1 MKKIFNIAKYELM
14 RFFVSPVAY
23 VFLLSFLL
31 LNSSFAIYFGDFFNR
46 GQADLLPMFAYQPWL
61 YLLFVPAISMRLW
74 SEEFRHKTIVQIVT
88 MPVSVGAL
96 VVGKFFAAWLFCGL
110 ALVLTFPFWITINIL
125 GTPDNQVI
133 LLGYISSFVL
143 AGSMIAVS
151 EAISA
156 LTKNQVIALVLAVL
170 ANLFFF
176 WSGIEYVLS
185 FCRLFLPDS
194 IIDVIASFSFVSHFS
209 SLTYGL
215 IELRDIIFFASLI
228 IFFVYTAIL
237 IINIKTAGTSG
248 WLKSAGKQYSVA
260 VWLCLLC
267 AFFGINIL
275 ANNLTRGIRFDA
287 TEEKIFTLSDSTLNV
302 LQNLPEPVVAKLYF
316 SPILE
321 QRNAD
326 MRQQFD
332 TIRILLKNYRDASRG
347 MFDFKVY
354 YPKFLSNEEDI
365 AIADGIQPIPL
376 IDLNQNALFGMTLED
391 TLQNKETIP
400 FFAQTQRGLLEQDI
414 TSKIYYLYQQKKT
427 LGIITDIPLFGQ
439 SSPDSSMLGQPWEFM
454 NILQQKYKTEFLKS
468 EEDFEKYKPDVVM
481 LFYPQH
487 LSDDIISG
495 IKKYSRAGGKFVVLL
510 DSANEATRLSTITT
524 DKLHASDIGIL
535 ETFWGIHFFKDYVVA
550 DLKNSITVDATTD
563 YGTNPVFSQDVI
575 QFKIKKDDLNPAHP
589 ITRGLHEIMLASAS
603 VVAPEQH
610 LYRSGKIKF
619 YPLMRASKLSEMM
632 TSQVVIDGLNPQKIL
647 SYFEPDNHQKILAAE
662 VIGMEE
668 DNPFD
673 LIVVGDSDFLYDNF
687 WINKISLLEK
697 DYIGSQYDN
706 VNFLLNALD
715 YLTNDTMLIGLRG
728 KRFRSRDF
736 EGIDTLRRLNSF
748 NYKKQE
754 QNIFDK
760 IDQAKLALQEIWNKK
775 NFEERENFSTEELTA
790 IAQIRQRLDDY
801 RQQLSDIRYQA
812 YKDIDSIATL
822 IKFTNI
828 WLLPMIF
835 VLVLLI
841 GYAVKVSGMKKICQP
856 MKADKR
862 LLNLL
867 CGSLLILI
875 IGLGSVYFTNSSGI
889 DSYENKVVFPKIIEH
904 INDISRITLKNH
916 LTTLTFEKD
925 DGFWTLAEMPDLPVL
940 QERIRRFLT
949 TLVQAKFYLR
959 KSDKAENLSF
969 FNLSPVEEENSK
981 AIEVTIANGDKI
993 IEQFELGRTDIDI
1006 GRGAKA
1012 AYIRFPTQFQVWEIT
1027 SDFVDMD
1034 MDWHKWTYSNVWDLK
1049 FGRIYAPDK
1058 NPETEEAL
1066 LYLMKMLLNTPI
1078 IRIVPAEKTQP
1089 IFNYKLYVEDGNYVD
1104 LKFYDKGNEAL
1115 IAYDFDKNNGNI
1127 YLKLFAKY
1135 LDNKAVVVDK
1145 NKMEKIINVLRQ
1157 Q

>member
-1 MKKIFNIAKYELM
+1 MRKMFTVAKYELM

-46 GQADLLPMFAYQPWL
+46 GQADLLPMFEYQPWL
-61 YLLFVPAISMRLW
+61 YILFVPAISMRLW

-96 VVGKFFAAWLFCGL
+96 VVGKFLAAWLFCGI
-110 ALVLTFPFWITINIL
+110 ALVLTFPFWITVNVL

-133 LLGYISSFVL
+133 LLGYVSSFVL

-176 WSGIEYVLS
+176 WSGIEYILS

-194 IIDVIASFSFVSHFS
+194 IIDVVASFSFVTHFS
-209 SLTYGL
+209 TLTYGL
-215 IELRDIIFFASLI
+215 VELRDAIFFASLI
-228 IFFVYTAIL
+228 IFFLYTAIL
-237 IINIKTAGTSG
+237 IINIKTAGNSG
-248 WLKSAGKQYSVA
+248 WLKSAGKAYSLA
-260 VWLCLLC
+260 MWICLFI
-267 AFFGINIL
+267 AFFGVNIL
-275 ANNLTRGIRFDA
+275 ANNLTRAVRFDA
-287 TEEKIFTLSDSTLNV
+287 TEEKIFTLSESTLKV

-321 QRNAD
+321 QRNAN

-332 TIRILLKNYRDASRG
+332 TIRILLKNYRDASHG

-427 LGIITDIPLFGQ
+427 LGIITDVPLFGQ
-439 SSPDSSMLGQPWEFM
+439 SSSDSNMLGQPWEFM
-454 NILQQKYKTEFLKS
+454 NILQQKYKIEFLKTA
-468 EEDFEKYKPDVVM
+468 EDFEKYKPDVVM

-495 IKKYSRAGGKFVVLL
+495 IKKYSRAGGKFLVML
-510 DSANEATRLSTITT
+510 DSANEASRLSTITV
-524 DKLHASDIGIL
+524 DKLHASDLGIL
-535 ETFWGIHFFKDYVVA
+535 ETFWKIRFFKDYVVA
-550 DLKNSITVDATTD
+550 DLKNSITVDATID
-563 YGTNPVFSQDVI
+563 YSTNPIFSQDVI
-575 QFKIKKDDLNPAHP
+575 QFKIKKDDLNPSHP

-603 VVAPEQH
+603 VVAPEEH
-610 LYRSGKIKF
+610 SYKRGDIKF

-632 TSQVVIDGLNPQKIL
+632 PSQVVIDGLNPQKIL

-662 VIGMEE
+662 VIGMEKE
-668 DNPFD
+668 NPFD

-687 WINKISLLEK
+687 WINKLSLLER
-697 DYIGSQYDN
+697 DYIGSQFDN

-715 YLTNDTMLIGLRG
+715 YLTNDTTLMDLRG

-754 QNIFDK
+754 QYIFDQ
-760 IDQAKLALQEIWNKK
+760 IDQAKVALQKIWNKK
-775 NFEERENFSTEELTA
+775 DFEERENFSTDELTS
-790 IAQIRQRLDDY
+790 IAQIRQQLDDY
-801 RQQLSDIRYQA
+801 RQQLSNIRYQA
-812 YKDIDSIATL
+812 YKDIDRIATN
-822 IKFTNI
+822 IKFINI
-828 WLLPMIF
+828 WLLPLIF
-835 VLVLLI
+835 GLLLLI
-841 GYAVKVSGMKKICQP
+841 YYVSKAIKQKKIYQP
-856 MKADKR
+856 LKADKK
-862 LLNLL
+862 LLGLFF
-867 CGSLLILI
+867 CCASILI
-875 IGLGSVYFTNSSGI
+875 AGLVSVYFANSNGI
-889 DSYENKVVFPKIIEH
+889 DSYENKKSFPKVIEH
-904 INDISRITLKNH
+904 INDISRITLKSH
-916 LTTLTFEKD
+916 EKTLTFEKNN
-925 DGFWTLAEMPDLPVL
+925 GLWILKEMPDLPVL
-940 QERIRRFLT
+940 QERVRRFLT
-949 TLVQAKFYLR
+949 ILAQAKFFLK
-959 KSDKAENLSF
+959 KSDKAENLAF
-969 FNLSPVEEENSK
+969 FNVSPIEDENSK
-981 AIEVTIANGDKI
+981 AIEVTLSNGNQI
-993 IEQFELGRTDIDI
+993 IEQFELGDTNIDI

-1012 AYIRFPTQFQVWEIT
+1012 AYIRFPTQFQVWEIVA
-1027 SDFVDMD
+1027 DFVDMD
-1034 MDWHKWTYSNVWDLK
+1034 IDWRKWTYSNLWDLK
-1049 FGRIYAPDK
+1049 FGRIYAPTK
-1058 NPETEEAL
+1058 GSQTEESL

-1078 IRIVPAEKTQP
+1078 IKVTTLNNTPP
-1089 IFNYKLYVEDGNYVD
+1089 IFIYKLYIEDGNYVD
-1104 LKFYDKGNEAL
+1104 LRFYNIGDETM
-1115 IAYDFDKNNGNI
+1115 IAYDFDANYGNA

-1135 LDNKAVVVDK
+1135 LNNKAVVVDK
-1145 NKMEKIINVLRQ
+1145 NKMEKIINVLK
-1157 Q
+1157 

>member
-14 RFFVSPVAY
+14 RYFVSPVAY

-46 GQADLLPMFAYQPWL
+46 GQADLLPMFEYQPWL

-74 SEEFRHKTIVQIVT
+74 SEEFRHKTIVQIIT
-88 MPVSVGAL
+88 MPVSVSAL
-96 VVGKFFAAWLFCGL
+96 VVGKFLAAWFFCGM
-110 ALVLTFPFWITINIL
+110 ALLLTFPFWITVNIL

-133 LLGYISSFVL
+133 LLGYISSFIL

-176 WSGIEYVLS
+176 WSGIEYILS

-209 SLTYGL
+209 TLTYGL
-215 IELRDIIFFASLI
+215 VELRDVIFFTSLI
-228 IFFVYTAIL
+228 IFSLYTAIL

-248 WLKSAGKQYSVA
+248 WLQSAGKAYSFATWV
-260 VWLCLLC
+260 CLLI
-267 AFFGINIL
+267 AFFGTNIL
-275 ANNLTRGIRFDA
+275 ANNLTRAVRFDA
-287 TEEKIFTLSDSTLNV
+287 TEEKIFTLNDGTLKV

-326 MRQQFD
+326 IRQQFD
-332 TIRILLKNYRDASRG
+332 TIRILLKNYRDVSHG

-376 IDLNQNALFGMTLED
+376 IDLNQNALFGMTIED

-439 SSPDSSMLGQPWEFM
+439 SSADSNMLGQPWEFM
-454 NILQQKYKTEFLKS
+454 SILQQKYKTEFLKTA
-468 EEDFEKYKPDVVM
+468 EDFEKYKPDVVM

-487 LSDDIISG
+487 LSEDIISG
-495 IKKYSRAGGKFVVLL
+495 IKKYSRAGGKFLVLL
-510 DSANEATRLSTITT
+510 DPANEASRLSSITV
-524 DKLHASDIGIL
+524 DKLHASDLGIL
-535 ETFWGIHFFKDYVVA
+535 DTFWGIRFFKDYVVA

-563 YGTNPVFSQDVI
+563 YSTNPIFSQDVI

-603 VVAPEQH
+603 VVAPEEH
-610 LYRSGKIKF
+610 SYKSGGIKF

-632 TSQVVIDGLNPQKIL
+632 PAQVVIDGLNPQKIL

-662 VIGMEE
+662 VIGMEK

-687 WINKISLLEK
+687 WIDKVSLLEK
-697 DYIGSQYDN
+697 DYIGSRFDN
-706 VNFLLNALD
+706 INFLMNALD
-715 YLTNDTMLIGLRG
+715 YLTNDTTLIGLRG

-736 EGIDTLRRLNSF
+736 ESIDTLRRLNSF

-760 IDQAKLALQEIWNKK
+760 IDEAKLALQEIWNKK
-775 NFEERENFSTEELTA
+775 DFEERENFSTDELTA
-790 IAQIRQRLDDY
+790 IAGIRQRLDDY
-801 RQQLSDIRYQA
+801 RQQLSNIRYQA
-812 YKDIDSIATL
+812 YKDIDRIATR
-822 IKFTNI
+822 IKFINI
-828 WLLPMIF
+828 WLLPLIF
-835 VLVLLI
+835 GLLLFM
-841 GYAVKVSGMKKICQP
+841 GYVAKVITQKKIYQP
-856 MKADKR
+856 LKADKK
-862 LLNLL
+862 LLGLFA
-867 CGSLLILI
+867 CCVLILI
-875 IGLGSVYFTNSSGI
+875 AGLVSVYFVNGNGI
-889 DSYENKVVFPKIIEH
+889 DSYENKKVFPKVIEH
-904 INDISRITLKNH
+904 INDISQVTLKNH
-916 LTTLTFEKD
+916 QTTLTFEKD
-925 DGFWTLAEMPDLPVL
+925 DGLWTLKEMPDLPVL
-940 QERIRRFLT
+940 QGRIRRFLT
-949 TLVQAKFYLR
+949 TLAQAKFFLK
-959 KSDKAENLSF
+959 KSDKAENLAF
-969 FNLSPVEEENSK
+969 FNVSPIEEENSE
-981 AIEVTIANGDKI
+981 AIEVTLANGEKI
-993 IEQFELGRTDIDI
+993 IEQFELGKIGIDI

-1012 AYIRFPTQFQVWEIT
+1012 AYIRFPTQFQVWEIVA
-1027 SDFVDMD
+1027 DFVDMD
-1034 MDWHKWTYSNVWDLK
+1034 LDWHKWTYSNLWDLK
-1049 FGRIYAPDK
+1049 FGRIYAPNKD
-1058 NPETEEAL
+1058 PQTEESL

-1078 IRIVPAEKTQP
+1078 VKVVDKEKSSPFFT
-1089 IFNYKLYVEDGNYVD
+1089 YKLYVEGGNYVD
-1104 LKFYDKGNEAL
+1104 LQFYNTDNASL
-1115 IAYDFDKNNGNI
+1115 ISYDFDKNNGNI

-1135 LDNKAVVVDK
+1135 LSNKSVVVDK
-1145 NKMEKIINVLRQ
+1145 NKMEKIINVLKN
-1157 Q
+1157 

>member
-14 RFFVSPVAY
+14 RFFISPVAY
-23 VFLLSFLL
+23 VFLFSFLL

-46 GQADLLPMFAYQPWL
+46 GQADLLPMFNYQPWL

-88 MPVSVGAL
+88 MPVSISAL
-96 VVGKFFAAWLFCGL
+96 VIGKFLAAWLFCGI
-110 ALVLTFPFWITINIL
+110 ALILTFPLWVTVNIL
-125 GTPDNQVI
+125 GAPDNQVI
-133 LLGYISSFVL
+133 LVGYISSFVL
-143 AGSMIAVS
+143 AGSMIAIS

-176 WSGIEYVLS
+176 WSGIEYILS

-194 IIDVIASFSFVSHFS
+194 IIDVIASFSFVSHFTT
-209 SLTYGL
+209 LTYGL
-215 IELRDIIFFASLI
+215 VELRDVIFFATLI
-228 IFFVYTAIL
+228 IFFLYTAIL
-237 IINIKTAGTSG
+237 IINNKTAGTSG
-248 WLKSAGKQYSVA
+248 WLQSAGKAYSFA
-260 VWLCLLC
+260 AWICLLI

-275 ANNLTRGIRFDA
+275 ANNLTRAVRFDA
-287 TEEKIFTLSDSTLNV
+287 TEEKIFTLSDSTLKV

-332 TIRILLKNYRDASRG
+332 TIRILLKNYRDASNG

-427 LGIITDIPLFGQ
+427 LGIITDVPLFGQ
-439 SSPDSSMLGQPWEFM
+439 NSTDSNMLGQPWEFM

-468 EEDFEKYKPDVVM
+468 AEDFEKYKPDVVM

-487 LSDDIISG
+487 LSDDIIAG
-495 IKKYSRAGGKFVVLL
+495 VKKYSRAGGKFLVLL
-510 DSANEATRLSTITT
+510 DPANEASRLSTITV
-524 DKLHASDIGIL
+524 DKLHASDLGIL
-535 ETFWGIHFFKDYVVA
+535 ETFWKIRFYKDYVVA

-563 YGTNPVFSQDVI
+563 YSTNPVFSQDVI
-575 QFKIKKDDLNPAHP
+575 QFKIKKEDLNPSHP
-589 ITRGLHEIMLASAS
+589 ITRGLHEIMLASS
-603 VVAPEQH
+603 SIVAPEEH
-610 LYRSGKIKF
+610 AYKNGDIKF

-632 TSQVVIDGLNPQKIL
+632 PSLVVIDGLNPQKIL
-647 SYFEPDNHQKILAAE
+647 SYFEPDNNQKILAAE
-662 VIGMEE
+662 VIGMEK

-697 DYIGSQYDN
+697 DYIGSQFDN
-706 VNFLLNALD
+706 VNFLMNALD
-715 YLTNDTMLIGLRG
+715 YLTNDTTLIALRG
-728 KRFRSRDF
+728 KKFRARDF

-754 QNIFDK
+754 QNIFNQ
-760 IDQAKLALQEIWNKK
+760 IDQAKQALQEIWNKK
-775 NFEERENFSTEELTA
+775 DFEERDNFSTEELTA
-790 IAQIRQRLDDY
+790 IAQIRQQLDDY
-801 RQQLSDIRYQA
+801 RQQLSDIRYRA
-812 YKDIDSIATL
+812 YKDIDRIATR
-822 IKFTNI
+822 IKFINI
-828 WLLPMIF
+828 WLLPLIF
-835 VLVLLI
+835 GLLLLI
-841 GYAVKVSGMKKICQP
+841 GYGSKAIKQKKIYRPVKV
-856 MKADKR
+856 DKR
-862 LLNLL
+862 LLSIF
-867 CGSLLILI
+867 CCSALILI
-875 IGLGSVYFTNSSGI
+875 MGMSSVYFANYNGI
-889 DSYENKVVFPKIIEH
+889 DSYENKRAFPKISEH
-904 INDISRITLKNH
+904 INEISRITLKSH
-916 LTTLTFEKD
+916 QTTLTFEKD
-925 DGFWTLAEMPDLPVL
+925 DGLWILKEMPDLPVL

-949 TLVQAKFYLR
+949 ILTQARFYLK
-959 KSDKAENLSF
+959 KSDKAENLAF
-969 FNLSPVEEENSK
+969 FDVSPVEDENSK
-981 AIEVTIANGDKI
+981 AIEVTLANGDKP
-993 IEQFELGRTDIDI
+993 IEQFELGKTNIDI

-1012 AYIRFPTQFQVWEIT
+1012 AYIRFPTQFQVWEIVA
-1027 SDFVDMD
+1027 DFVDMD
-1034 MDWHKWTYSNVWDLK
+1034 LDWHKWTYSDLWNLK

-1058 NPETEEAL
+1058 NPQTEEAL

-1078 IRIVPAEKTQP
+1078 IKVVEQENISPFFT
-1089 IFNYKLYVEDGNYVD
+1089 YKLYVEGGNYVD
-1104 LKFYDKGNEAL
+1104 LQFYDTGNENL
-1115 IAYDFDKNNGNI
+1115 ISYDFDKNNGNI
-1127 YLKLFAKY
+1127 YLKMLAKY
-1135 LDNKAVVVDK
+1135 LEGKSVVIDK
-1145 NKMEKIINVLRQ
+1145 NKMEKIINVLK
-1157 Q
+1157 